1 MDNFME
7 ALKLMGIGMVTV
19 FAVLIFI
26 IWVGNFLVY
35 LVNKYAPAEEKPVK
49 AASSSNAVD
58 ANVAM
63 AINLAINKLTN
74 GKKKADKI
82 ERA

>member
-19 FAVLIFI
+19 LAVLIFI
-26 IWVGNFLVY
+26 IQIGNFLVY

-49 AASSSNAVD
+49 AASPSNAVD